1 MVIIG
6 ADHAG
11 FELKEKVKKFLQ
23 KEGEDIVDIGAFK
36 VDNSDDFSYYVRLFA
51 KTFCQGEDCK
61 IISVCGS
68 GVGMSVGLNKQ
79 KGIRSLV
86 GHTVEEVVLARE
98 HNNVNA
104 LALSG
109 RTTSLILA
117 KKMIKAFLET
127 KNLKG
132 KYERRMK
139 EIEIE

>member
-1 MVIIG
+1 MIIIG

-23 KEGEDIVDIGAFK
+23 KEGFDIVDIGAFELD
-36 VDNSDDFSYYVRLFA
+36 DNDDFSFYIKLITKAYEQNR
-51 KTFCQGEDCK
+51 ESK

-68 GVGMSVGLNKQ
+68 GVGMNVGLNKQ

-86 GHTVEEVVLARE
+86 AHSVEEVELARK

-109 RTTSLILA
+109 RTISLLKA
-117 KKMIKAFLET
+117 KKLIKAFLKTES
-127 KNLKG
+127 LKG

-139 EIEIE
+139 EIEIV